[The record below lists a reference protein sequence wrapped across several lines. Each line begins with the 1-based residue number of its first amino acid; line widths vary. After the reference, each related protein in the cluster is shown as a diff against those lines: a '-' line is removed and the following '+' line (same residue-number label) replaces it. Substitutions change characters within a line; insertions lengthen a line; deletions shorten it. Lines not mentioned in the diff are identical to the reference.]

1 MSPHASSLAG
11 KVVIVTGGGGGIG
24 RAVCEHMAA
33 LGARVI
39 VNDLGVTLS
48 GDQSGSNAADVVVEA
63 IRAAGGTAL
72 ANTMSV
78 TERASAP
85 AMVEQA
91 LDEFGQLDIIINNA
105 GIIRMGAFDEM
116 SEASWQA
123 VLATNL
129 MGAVYL
135 SHAAA
140 KVFVAQGRGAFV
152 HMSSASGLIGS
163 TQQANYA
170 AAKLGIVG
178 LSHALARDLGP
189 LGIRSNCI
197 APSST
202 SRMTDLTDNARKH
215 LMTPEALEKLRS
227 ARLAS
232 RPENMAPVIAFLGSD
247 AARELN
253 GQIVGARGNELYL
266 YSHLKPCRDLRHSE
280 GWSAQWFDENLPQAW
295 APFQTKLDVITDVF
309 SWAPALGASTP
320 LS

>member
-1 MSPHASSLAG
+1 MSEHASSLGG

-24 RAVCEHMAA
+24 RAVCEYMAA
-33 LGARVI
+33 QGSRVI

-48 GDQSGSNAADVVVEA
+48 GDKNGSKAADEVVEA
-63 IRAAGGTAL
+63 IRANGGTAV

-78 TERASAP
+78 TERASAS

-91 LDEFGQLDIIINNA
+91 MDEFGQLDIVINNA
-105 GIIRMGAFDEM
+105 GIIRMGAFDDM
-116 SEASWQA
+116 SEANWQA

-129 MGAVYL
+129 LGAVYL

-140 KVFVAQGRGAFV
+140 KPFVARGRGAYV
-152 HMSSASGLIGS
+152 HMTSASGLVGS

-178 LSHALARDLGP
+178 LSHTLARDLGP

-202 SRMTDLTDNARKH
+202 SRMTELTDNARKH
-215 LMTPEALEKLRS
+215 LLTPEAAEKLRL
-227 ARLAS
+227 ARQAS
-232 RPENMAPVIAFLGSD
+232 MPENMAPVVAFLGSD
-247 AARELN
+247 AAQGLN

-266 YSHLKPCRDLRHSE
+266 YSHLKPFRDMRNDA
-280 GWSAQWFDENLPQAW
+280 GWTAGWLGENLAQAW
-295 APFQTKLDVITDVF
+295 APFQTRLDVITDVF
-309 SWAPALGASTP
+309 SWAPAPGASTP
-320 LS
+320 HS